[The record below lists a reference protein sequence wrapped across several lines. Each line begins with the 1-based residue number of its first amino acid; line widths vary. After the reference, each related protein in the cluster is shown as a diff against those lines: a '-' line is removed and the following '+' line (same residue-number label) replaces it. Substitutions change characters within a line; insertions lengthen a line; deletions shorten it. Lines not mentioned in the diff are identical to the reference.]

1 VKAPAFW
8 WHGDGGWQ
16 ATLLA
21 PVGALYGLL
30 AARRMNRAGRDAG
43 LPVICIGN
51 FVAGGAGKTP
61 LALLVGRK
69 LLRAGCEPAF
79 LSRGYGGRL
88 AGPLVVDP
96 DVHGAADVGDE
107 PLLLDAVATA
117 IVARDRRLG
126 AELAA
131 SLGAGAIVMDDG
143 LQNPALAKTL
153 TLAAVDGARGIGNG
167 RCIPAG
173 PLRAP
178 LAAQLALVDA
188 MVLIGEGEAGETLAV
203 SARALG
209 KPVLR
214 ADLEPDGQVAAAL
227 QGRRVLAF
235 AGIGRPDKFFA
246 TLRRVGADLVETR
259 AYGDHAPLSLAQIR
273 DLTETARR
281 ENLALVTTAK
291 DHARMAGRPDCA
303 ELAAATT
310 VLPVTLTLRGE
321 DDARMDALLMAA
333 LAKSQKAI

>member
-1 VKAPAFW
+1 MKAPAFW
-8 WHGDGGWQ
+8 WQGDGGWR
-16 ATLLA
+16 AALLA
-21 PVGALYGLL
+21 PVAALYGLL
-30 AARRMNRAGRDAG
+30 AARRMNRPGRDTG
-43 LPVICIGN
+43 VPVICIGN

-61 LALLVGRK
+61 LALLIGDK
-69 LLRAGCEPAF
+69 LEQAGHRPAF

-88 AGPLVVDP
+88 AGPLVVDR
-96 DVHGAADVGDE
+96 DTHDARDVGDE
-107 PLLLDAVATA
+107 PLLLDAVATT
-117 IVARDRRLG
+117 VVSRDRDHGARL
-126 AELAA
+126 AV

-153 TLAAVDGARGIGNG
+153 TLAAVDAATGIGNG
-167 RCIPAG
+167 RCLPAG

-178 LAAQLALVDA
+178 LAVQLARVDA
-188 MVLIGEGEAGETLAV
+188 LVLIGAGQAGETLA
-203 SARALG
+203 ATAGALG

-214 ADLEPDGQVAAAL
+214 ADLEPDEQAAAAL

-235 AGIGRPDKFFA
+235 AGIGRPDKFFE
-246 TLRRVGADLVETR
+246 TLRQVGADLVETR
-259 AYGDHAPLSLAQIR
+259 SFGDHAPLRPAQIR

-310 VLPVTLTLRGE
+310 VLPVKLTLRGG
-321 DDARMDALLMAA
+321 DDARLDELLMAA